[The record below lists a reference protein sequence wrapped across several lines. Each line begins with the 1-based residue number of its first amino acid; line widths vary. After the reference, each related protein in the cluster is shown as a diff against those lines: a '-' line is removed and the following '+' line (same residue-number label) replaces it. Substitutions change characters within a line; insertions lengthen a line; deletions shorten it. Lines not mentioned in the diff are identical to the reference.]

1 MIPDAIDHHDQIA
14 SGAWANWLWLADP
27 PSLQSALCL
36 GYGAGAAQALSRRF
50 DRVERASAEPEVLT
64 QSWEVETFDLIALNT
79 AEAAGNG
86 VSPDTLWPVC
96 VRLLRPG
103 GCLAL
108 VTDNPLWYRRL
119 PRVQSALAQ
128 VIRASRRD
136 RSLRRA
142 GFRAIHRYYM
152 APSACEPHCFIPA
165 NRHAVAGYERVAMK
179 LSTRGTLRSRLGRA
193 GLHPLLY
200 PSTLHLAYR

>member
-1 MIPDAIDHHDQIA
+1 MIPVATDHHDQIA

-27 PSLQSALCL
+27 PTLESALCL

-50 DRVERASAEPEVLT
+50 DRVERASAEPEALT
-64 QSWEVETFDLIALNT
+64 ESWGVESFDLIALNT
-79 AEAAGNG
+79 AGTAENE
-86 VSPDTLWPVC
+86 VFPDTLWPVC
-96 VRLLRPG
+96 VRLLRPA
-103 GCLAL
+103 GCLML
-108 VTDNPLWYRRL
+108 ITDNPLWYRRL
-119 PRVQSALAQ
+119 PRVQSAFTQ
-128 VIRASRRD
+128 MIRASRRD

-152 APSACEPHCFIPA
+152 APSASEPRSFIPV
-165 NRHAVAGYERVAMK
+165 NRHAVASYEQITMK

-193 GLHPLLY
+193 GLHSVLY